1 MLNKVSDHFKNKIST
16 KGVLFLQEAYSC
28 GELQAK
34 WNDKRKGQ
42 IYFHIVKL
50 IDKFYLQH
58 FLAYSVNEKF
68 PKYV

>member
-34 WNDKRKGQ
+34 WNDKQKGQ

-50 IDKFYLQH
+50 IDEFYL
-58 FLAYSVNEKF
+58 
-68 PKYV
+68 